1 MTAAAENQP
10 VEIRDLNFAYDRRRK
25 ILNGV
30 SVTVRRRQVVAVMGG
45 SGSGKTTL
53 LRAIC
58 GQNRADSGSV
68 VVGGESIC
76 DLTRAGLYRLRRRI
90 GMLFQFGGLFT
101 DMSVFDNVAFP
112 LREHTRLP
120 PSVIHDL
127 VLLKLQAVGL
137 RSAAMLYP
145 SEVSGGMARR
155 IALARTLALDPDI
168 ILYDE
173 PFAGLDPVSLSV
185 IAKLIRRQNDAL
197 GASSVI
203 VTHDVDESFSIADYV
218 YVMWEGRIVSEGTP
232 DEMRESTHPIVHQF
246 INGKEDGPLPFHRP
260 GVPLERDLRL
270 RAEAATQ

>member
-30 SVTVRRRQVVAVMGG
+30 SVTVRRRQVVAIMGG

-68 VVGGESIC
+68 IVGGESVG

-173 PFAGLDPVSLSV
+173 PFGGLDPVSLSV

-232 DEMRESTHPIVHQF
+232 DEMRKSTHPIVHQF

>member
-260 GVPLERDLRL
+260 GAPLERDLRL
-270 RAEAATQ
+270 RAEAAIQ